1 MLFDIISFVF
11 GRACIVPN
19 ITLTARRLH
28 DVGLSALWI
37 VWYILALVVITVLGL
52 IFTGI
57 AAGAGLPGFAYLG
70 IGILVIG
77 YIASLVVWLVFMVKP
92 SNEGANKF
100 GEPAEIKELSSFS
113 IKAE

>member
-11 GRACIVPN
+11 GLACIVPN

-57 AAGAGLPGFAYLG
+57 AAGAIRLAQAVFYDEKAVLPVSKVLHGEYGL
-70 IGILVIG
+70 
-77 YIASLVVWLVFMVKP
+77 
-92 SNEGANKF
+92 
-100 GEPAEIKELSSFS
+100 
-113 IKAE
+113 